1 MTYVIAAVHRHSVQV
16 RLDECPIHGIDEGI
30 RALKIHRDECVDRG
44 ACGPVCTVEALYC
57 EDDVP
62 GRSSTIP
69 ADNTAFFAELLLDSG
84 RTLAS
89 RGDAAKADALGV
101 VPAPVALHQ
110 RRDA

>member
-1 MTYVIAAVHRHSVQV
+1 VTYVIAAVHRHSVQV
-16 RLDECPIHGIDEGI
+16 GVDECPLHGIYEGI
-30 RALKIHRDECVDRG
+30 RALKIHPDECVDCG
-44 ACGPVCTVEALYC
+44 ANGPLCTVGALYC

-62 GRSSTIP
+62 GRWSTIT

-84 RTLAS
+84 RVLAS
-89 RGDAAKADALGV
+89 RGGAAKADALGV